1 MVGNL
6 LVKFG
11 LTVLFLV
18 FFSHANAL
26 SLREAVEHAIK
37 TNPEVLVESNQ
48 HLSRLEE
55 LDQAKAGYKPSI
67 DLNAATGY
75 ERTDNN
81 STRASGDSHRS
92 LTRKEASLTLSQMLF
107 DGFATQ
113 SEVERQNARVA
124 SQRRVLEGTSEQLG
138 LKAVDTY
145 IKVLLHRKL
154 MALSSENLKAH
165 ARIYDQVELR
175 SNSGVGRTSDL
186 AQITGRRASASA
198 NMLSDEV
205 NLKDAETNFIRVVGL
220 LPRSLESIEPVEGKL
235 PKTQDE
241 AIRLALENHPTLRSA
256 NADVM
261 AALAQHRASKSTL
274 YPRLD
279 LELGARYGDDL
290 DGVEGRDDDL
300 TAMLRLRYN
309 LFAGGK
315 DRSRNLQNAHLVN
328 EAKEIRNNTYRQVVE
343 SVRLSWAAYDV
354 TQKQLRYQQQHVLA
368 SEKTRD
374 AYAKQ
379 FNLRKRSLLDLLDT
393 ENELYEAKREQTKTW
408 HDHQLARY
416 RLLVGINKLKSHL
429 GITLAETPGNG
440 EKLHRSYSDLA
451 DKSTVL
457 DEVAPLRDV
466 LKQPVSLQSE
476 TSD

>member
-1 MVGNL
+1 M
-6 LVKFG
+6 
-11 LTVLFLV
+11 
-18 FFSHANAL
+18 
-26 SLREAVEHAIK
+26 SLRDAVEHAIK
-37 TNPEVLVESNQ
+37 TNPEVQVESNQ

-55 LDQAKAGYKPSI
+55 LTQARAGYKPSI

-81 STRASGDSHRS
+81 STRASGEDHRS

-113 SEVERQNARVA
+113 SEVERQNARVNA
-124 SQRRVLEGTSEQLG
+124 QRRVLESTSEQLG

-145 IKVLLHRKL
+145 IKVLLHRDL
-154 MALSSENLKAH
+154 MALSSENLQAH

-175 SNSGVGRTSDL
+175 SNSGVGRSSDL
-186 AQITGRRASASA
+186 SQITGRRASASA

-205 NLKDAETNFIRVVGL
+205 NLKDAETNFLRVVGL
-220 LPRSLESIEPVEGKL
+220 LPRSLEPMESVNGKL

-241 AIRLALENHPTLRSA
+241 AIQLALENHPTLRSA

-261 AALAQHRASKSTL
+261 AAMAQYKASKSAL

-315 DRSRNLQNAHLVN
+315 DKARNSQNAHLIN

-343 SVRLSWAAYDV
+343 SIRLSWAAYDV
-354 TQKQLRYQQQHVLA
+354 TQKQLQFQQQHVLA

-393 ENELYEAKREQTKTW
+393 ENELYEARREKTKTW
-408 HDHQLARY
+408 YDHQLSQY
-416 RLLVGINKLKSHL
+416 RLLVGINKLKQHL
-429 GITLAETPGNG
+429 GIALQESPGNA
-440 EKLHRSYSDLA
+440 EEIHRSYSDMA
-451 DKSTVL
+451 DKSAVM
-457 DEVAPLRDV
+457 DEVAPLRSV
-466 LKQPVSLQSE
+466 LQQPVSLQKGSA
-476 TSD
+476 D

>member
-1 MVGNL
+1 MVGSYI
-6 LVKFG
+6 VKIG
-11 LTVLFLV
+11 LAIVCHVAFASAHALDLRTV
-18 FFSHANAL
+18 
-26 SLREAVEHAIK
+26 VEHAIT

-48 HLSRLEE
+48 HLSRLQE
-55 LDQAKAGYKPSI
+55 LDQARAGYRPSI

-81 STRASGDSHRS
+81 TTRASGDDYRS

-113 SEVERQNARVA
+113 SEVDRQKARVDA
-124 SQRRVLEGTSEQLG
+124 QRRVFESASEQLG

-145 IKVLLHRKL
+145 IKVLLHRDM
-154 MALSSENLKAH
+154 MALSSENLQAH
-165 ARIYDQVELR
+165 ATIYDQVELR

-186 AQITGRRASASA
+186 AQIEGRRASASA

-205 NLKDAETNFIRVVGL
+205 NLKDAETNFLRVVGL
-220 LPRSLESIEPVEGKL
+220 LPKSLNPTIPVVEIL
-235 PKTQDE
+235 PKNLDE
-241 AIRLALENHPTLRSA
+241 AIKIALENHPTLRSA
-256 NADVM
+256 NADVE
-261 AALAQHRASKSTL
+261 AALAQYKASKSAL

-315 DRSRNLQNAHLVN
+315 DRARNRQTAHLVN

-354 TQKQLRYQQQHVLA
+354 TKKQLVFQQQHVLA

-374 AYAKQ
+374 AYTKQ
-379 FNLRKRSLLDLLDT
+379 FRLGKRSLLDLLDA
-393 ENELYEAKREQTKTW
+393 ENELYEAKREKTSTW
-408 HDHQLARY
+408 YDHQLAQY
-416 RLLVGINKLKSHL
+416 RLLVGINSLKTHL
-429 GITLAETPGNG
+429 GILLPETHEDG
-440 EKLHRSYSDLA
+440 EALHRAYSDVA

-457 DEVAPLRDV
+457 DEVAPLRSP
-466 LKQPVSLQSE
+466 LKQPVSLQ
-476 TSD
+476 

>member
-1 MVGNL
+1 M
-6 LVKFG
+6 
-11 LTVLFLV
+11 T
-18 FFSHANAL
+18 
-26 SLREAVEHAIK
+26 LRDAVEHAIK
-37 TNPEVLVESNQ
+37 TNPEVLVESSQ
-48 HLSRLEE
+48 HLSRLDE

-67 DLNAATGY
+67 DLAAATGY

-81 STRASGDSHRS
+81 STRASGEDHRS

-107 DGFATQ
+107 DGFATK
-113 SEVERQNARVA
+113 SEVERQNARVKA
-124 SQRRVLEGTSEQLG
+124 QRRVLESTSEQLG

-145 IKVLLHRKL
+145 IKVLLHRDL
-154 MALSSENLKAH
+154 MALSSENLQAH

-175 SNSGVGRTSDL
+175 SNSGVGRSSDL

-205 NLKDAETNFIRVVGL
+205 NLKDAETNFLRVVGL
-220 LPRSLESIEPVEGKL
+220 LPRSLEPMEPVDGML
-235 PKTQDE
+235 PKNQDE
-241 AIRLALENHPTLRSA
+241 AIQLALENHPTLRSA

-261 AALAQHRASKSTL
+261 AAIAQQKAAKSAL

-290 DGVEGRDDDL
+290 DGVEGRDDDV

-315 DRSRNLQNAHLVN
+315 DRARNSQNAHLVN

-343 SVRLSWAAYDV
+343 SIRLSWAAYDV
-354 TQKQLRYQQQHVLA
+354 TQKQLRFQQEHVLA

-393 ENELYEAKREQTKTW
+393 ENELYEAKREKTKTW
-408 HDHQLARY
+408 YDHQLSQY
-416 RLLVGINKLKSHL
+416 RLLVGVNKLKERL
-429 GITLAETPGNG
+429 GITLQLSPGSAE
-440 EKLHRSYSDLA
+440 ELHKSYSEVA
-451 DKSTVL
+451 DQSAVM
-457 DEVAPLRDV
+457 DEVAPLRSI
-466 LKQPVSLQSE
+466 LHQPVSLQ
-476 TSD
+476 

>member
-6 LVKFG
+6 LVKSSI
-11 LTVLFLV
+11 TALFFIL
-18 FFSHANAL
+18 FSPAYAL
-26 SLREAVEHAIK
+26 DLRTAVEHAII

-55 LDQAKAGYKPSI
+55 LDQAKSGYMPSI
-67 DLNAATGY
+67 DLNAAAGY

-81 STRASGDSHRS
+81 TTRASGDDYRS
-92 LTRKEASLTLSQMLF
+92 LTRKEASLTLNQMLF

-113 SEVERQNARVA
+113 SEVDRQNARVEA
-124 SQRRVLEGTSEQLG
+124 QRRVLESASEKLG

-145 IKVLLHRKL
+145 IQVLLHRDL
-154 MALSSENLKAH
+154 MALSSENLQAH

-205 NLKDAETNFIRVVGL
+205 NLKDAETNFLRVVGL
-220 LPRSLESIEPVEGKL
+220 LPKALEPIDAVNENL
-235 PKTQDE
+235 PQTQDA
-241 AIRLALENHPTLRSA
+241 AIQLALENHPTLKSA
-256 NADVM
+256 NADVT
-261 AALAQHRASKSTL
+261 AAVAQYKASKSAH

-300 TAMLRLRYN
+300 TAMLRMRYN

-315 DRSRNLQNAHLVN
+315 DRARNRQNAHLVN

-343 SVRLSWAAYDV
+343 SVRLSWSAYDV
-354 TQKQLRYQQQHVLA
+354 TQKQLVFQQEHVLA

-374 AYAKQ
+374 AYARQ
-379 FNLRKRSLLDLLDT
+379 FNLGKRSLLDLLDS
-393 ENELYEAKREQTKTW
+393 ENELYEAKREKAKTW
-408 HDHQLARY
+408 YDHIFPQY
-416 RLLVGINKLKSHL
+416 RLIVAINKLKAHL
-429 GITLAETPGNG
+429 DITLPETVEDG
-440 EKLHRSYSDLA
+440 EKLHQAYSDVA
-451 DKSTVL
+451 NKSTVS
-457 DEVAPLRDV
+457 DEVAPLKSV
-466 LKQPVSLQSE
+466 LEQPVSLQ
-476 TSD
+476 